1 MTYRIESDSIGEKR
15 VPKEVY
21 YGVQTLRAYENFN
34 ITGRKVHTE
43 MIKALAQVKKAAAIT
58 NMGVE
63 LLSKKRGNAIVKAC
77 DEVIYGQLHDEF
89 ITDAIQGGAGTSI
102 NMNMNEVIAN
112 RASEMLGGEKGEYV
126 LVHPNDHVNMG
137 QSTNDVIPTAGKIAA
152 IRLLD
157 KAIPQVNILVEVL
170 LEKSE
175 EFDDV
180 IKMGRTQLQ
189 DAVPIRLGQEFKAYA
204 NAVKRDIIRLTRVRD
219 DLKEVSL
226 GATAIGT
233 GINADVDYVTDVVN
247 KIGRAH
253 V

>member
-34 ITGRKVHTE
+34 ITGRKVHSE

-77 DEVIYGQLHDEF
+77 DEVINGQLHDEF

-137 QSTNDVIPTAGKIAA
+137 QSTNDVI
-152 IRLLD
+152 R
-157 KAIPQVNILVEVL
+157 
-170 LEKSE
+170 SE
-175 EFDDV
+175 E
-180 IKMGRTQLQ
+180 R
-189 DAVPIRLGQEFKAYA
+189 
-204 NAVKRDIIRLTRVRD
+204 RVG
-219 DLKEVSL
+219 KECRSRWSP
-226 GATAIGT
+226 
-233 GINADVDYVTDVVN
+233 Y
-247 KIGRAH
+247 H
-253 V
+253 